1 MLRAL
6 LVSASGLILSAILA
20 AAGTLFVLRHTDFG
34 KLMTGDSSGL
44 SDPWQVFMSGRWI
57 LFFCVALPAVVVASI
72 FVGLL
77 AKTNSRTV
85 AVITVLPV
93 SVVASGFHLSS
104 AWISLLLVFSGV
116 LVAVFSQ
123 RFLRPHVAAP
133 SGE

>member
-57 LFFCVALPAVVVASI
+57 LLFCVVLPAVVVASI

-77 AKTNSRTV
+77 AKKYLRTV
-85 AVITVLPV
+85 AVIAVLPV
-93 SVVASGFHLSS
+93 SVVASGFHLGS
-104 AWISLLLVFSGV
+104 AWISLLLVFIGV

-123 RFLRPHVAAP
+123 RFLRPRVAAP